1 MRIRLKMRNNK
12 LESFY
17 LKLGIGIM
25 VYCICA
31 ICFLPLLKV
40 QAEEFRM
47 LYVSED
53 ADIYEDADIASTSL
67 LTLTKGDMVL
77 VLEQQEDWCKV
88 RYQTTTGY
96 MQTRYLQET
105 LEEDTQNGALQ
116 EEMQDIEE
124 FHQEVAVEAE
134 KVSRDKKTSLYW
146 GIVIG
151 GLIIA
156 MFAAGIYRGIKGDK
170 KE

>member
-1 MRIRLKMRNNK
+1 
-12 LESFY
+12 
-17 LKLGIGIM
+17 
-25 VYCICA
+25 
-31 ICFLPLLKV
+31 
-40 QAEEFRM
+40 
-47 LYVSED
+47 
-53 ADIYEDADIASTSL
+53 
-67 LTLTKGDMVL
+67 
-77 VLEQQEDWCKV
+77 
-88 RYQTTTGY
+88 
-96 MQTRYLQET
+96 MQTKYLQET

-156 MFAAGIYRGIKGDK
+156 MFAAGIYRRIKGDK

>member
-12 LESFY
+12 VESFY

-96 MQTRYLQET
+96 MQTKYLQET

-134 KVSRDKKTSLYW
+134 KVSRDKKPLCTGEL
-146 GIVIG
+146 
-151 GLIIA
+151 
-156 MFAAGIYRGIKGDK
+156 
-170 KE
+170 

>member
-1 MRIRLKMRNNK
+1 MIRDISWVSGNSNPYRSRSLSACSTRAASQYQCA
-12 LESFY
+12 LSGYCSGSLLPALDHSEIQSDSF
-17 LKLGIGIM
+17 G
-25 VYCICA
+25 
-31 ICFLPLLKV
+31 
-40 QAEEFRM
+40 
-47 LYVSED
+47 
-53 ADIYEDADIASTSL
+53 STSL

-96 MQTRYLQET
+96 MQTKYLQET

>member
-1 MRIRLKMRNNK
+1 
-12 LESFY
+12 
-17 LKLGIGIM
+17 M

-96 MQTRYLQET
+96 MQTKYLQET

-134 KVSRDKKTSLYW
+134 KVSRDKKPLCTGEL
-146 GIVIG
+146 
-151 GLIIA
+151 
-156 MFAAGIYRGIKGDK
+156 
-170 KE
+170 

>member
-17 LKLGIGIM
+17 LKLEIGIM

-47 LYVSED
+47 LYVS
-53 ADIYEDADIASTSL
+53 EDADIASTSL

-96 MQTRYLQET
+96 MQTKYLQET

>member
-17 LKLGIGIM
+17 LKLEIGIM
-25 VYCICA
+25 VSCICA

-47 LYVSED
+47 LYVS
-53 ADIYEDADIASTSL
+53 EDADIASTSL

-96 MQTRYLQET
+96 MQTKYLQET

>member
-12 LESFY
+12 VESFY

-53 ADIYEDADIASTSL
+53 AYIYEDADIASTSL

-96 MQTRYLQET
+96 MQTKYLQET

-134 KVSRDKKTSLYW
+134 KVSRDKKPLCTGEL
-146 GIVIG
+146 
-151 GLIIA
+151 
-156 MFAAGIYRGIKGDK
+156 
-170 KE
+170 

>member
-17 LKLGIGIM
+17 LKLGIRIM

-96 MQTRYLQET
+96 MQTKYLQET
-105 LEEDTQNGALQ
+105 LEEDTQNGA
-116 EEMQDIEE
+116 
-124 FHQEVAVEAE
+124 
-134 KVSRDKKTSLYW
+134 
-146 GIVIG
+146 
-151 GLIIA
+151 
-156 MFAAGIYRGIKGDK
+156 
-170 KE
+170 

>member
-12 LESFY
+12 LERFY

-25 VYCICA
+25 VSCICA

-96 MQTRYLQET
+96 MQTKYLQET

-134 KVSRDKKTSLYW
+134 KVSRDKKPLCTGEL
-146 GIVIG
+146 
-151 GLIIA
+151 
-156 MFAAGIYRGIKGDK
+156 
-170 KE
+170 

>member
-1 MRIRLKMRNNK
+1 
-12 LESFY
+12 
-17 LKLGIGIM
+17 
-25 VYCICA
+25 
-31 ICFLPLLKV
+31 
-40 QAEEFRM
+40 
-47 LYVSED
+47 
-53 ADIYEDADIASTSL
+53 
-67 LTLTKGDMVL
+67 
-77 VLEQQEDWCKV
+77 
-88 RYQTTTGY
+88 
-96 MQTRYLQET
+96 MQTKYLQET